1 MRYFI
6 DAFKA
11 LRTTLRTAF
20 RPTTTVE
27 FPAVVRPRAARYRAS
42 FALVDDEH
50 GEVACV
56 ACQSCEKI
64 CPSQVIKVKS
74 AGKRESAVS
83 GKKRAWPETFV
94 LDLSACIQC
103 ELCIQVCNTDAI
115 IMVREPEQPVYL
127 REDLVLSYDRLREN
141 AKLRTASWGRGT
153 DLLAAQDPKPKDEK
167 KPAKPEKPAKA
178 EGESP

>member
-1 MRYFI
+1 MRYFV

-11 LRTTLRTAF
+11 LRTTIRTAF

-27 FPAVVRPRAARYRAS
+27 FPAVVRPRAERYRAS

-83 GKKRAWPETFV
+83 GKKRAWPEEFT

-127 REDLVLSYDRLREN
+127 REDLVLTYDRLREN
-141 AKLRTASWGRGT
+141 AKLRTPSWGRGT
-153 DLLAAQDPKPKDEK
+153 DLLAAQDPRPKAAA
-167 KPAKPEKPAKA
+167 PAPKA

>member
-1 MRYFI
+1 MRYFV

-11 LRTTLRTAF
+11 LRTTIRTAF

-27 FPAVVRPRAARYRAS
+27 FPAVVRPRAERYRAS

-83 GKKRAWPETFV
+83 GKKRAWPEEFT

-127 REDLVLSYDRLREN
+127 REDLVLTYDRLREN
-141 AKLRTASWGRGT
+141 AKRRTPSWGRGT
-153 DLLAAQDPKPKDEK
+153 DLLAAQDPKPKAAA
-167 KPAKPEKPAKA
+167 PAPKA